1 MTGMKTSIAV
11 LAVSAALSGPVLA
24 QGVSVD
30 SQTRTNA
37 RGAVTAPGAAGG
49 ASVGAGAGTNTQVG
63 VPGAKAGVKGQ
74 TDTTGTL
81 GAGGG
86 AVQGAAGAAG
96 KAGAGVKRTQP

>member
-1 MTGMKTSIAV
+1 MTGMKTSLAV

-49 ASVGAGAGTNTQVG
+49 AGAGAGTNIQVG
-63 VPGAKAGVKGQ
+63 LPGAKAGVKGQ
-74 TDTTGTL
+74 ADTTGTL

-86 AVQGAAGAAG
+86 AVRGAAGAAG
-96 KAGAGVKRTQP
+96 KAGVGIKGTQ

>member
-1 MTGMKTSIAV
+1 MPP
-11 LAVSAALSGPVLA
+11 AALPHIGRDSGRGFTKLPKKTR
-24 QGVSVD
+24 D

-49 ASVGAGAGTNTQVG
+49 AGAGAGTNTQVG

-74 TDTTGTL
+74 ADTTGTL

-86 AVQGAAGAAG
+86 AVRGAAGAAG
-96 KAGAGVKRTQP
+96 KAGVGIKGTQ